1 MDHLQLPPLPDPSGK
16 LGGLCGTIRC
26 SARRSDVAWCVGART
41 CMDVS
46 YTLHPVPYAF
56 HPEQSDQM
64 AHDAAYSGICPQ
76 GWRFTAVQPGL
87 SPPVFWG
94 LRRPCLESAAAAE
107 EEEEEEGEEG
117 GEGEEA
123 DGGSGKVQRGRTV
136 LYISGEEMEEQ
147 VWLCAC

>member
-1 MDHLQLPPLPDPSGK
+1 
-16 LGGLCGTIRC
+16 
-26 SARRSDVAWCVGART
+26 
-41 CMDVS
+41 MDVS

-117 GEGEEA
+117 EEGEGAEEAGTGQPEEELEEGGGAGGEEA
-123 DGGSGKVQRGRTV
+123 LLPAWGGLDAHSDGSQHGEDSRGSLDGMD
-136 LYISGEEMEEQ
+136 EEEDAGDSREG
-147 VWLCAC
+147 APPA